1 VAPLCSIT
9 ASNWAIA
16 AAFAA
21 LAIGHFRYGDP
32 FRFPKVKLPLAVFF
46 LCTTVS
52 IALSGHALEGWEGI
66 RKFYLCLVL
75 LLVASTFRGPSD
87 VRALVLGLSGATAVS
102 AAWSLVQFTRKL
114 GEAQAAGRDFRLTYT
129 AGERITGF
137 MSHWMTLSGEEMMV
151 LLMLAALAMFGS
163 KNGGPR
169 WVLAAYGLLI
179 GVSLAAGYTRSM
191 WLGTALGGAYL
202 IWHKDRRWLFAAPV
216 AAGLLLAINPA
227 GIGGRIVSIWKPA
240 GTVDSNEFRVIC
252 RRTALEMIRA
262 HPWFGVGPGQVR
274 KVFEQYIPADIPRP
288 LPPGAYIHMHN
299 VYLQYAAERGIPALL
314 AFLWW
319 IGKMLW
325 DFIRSPNKD
334 WILRGV
340 IAVMIAILAAGWYEH
355 NLGDGEVLTV
365 FLGLCGAGYVQKEMG
380 RE

>member
-1 VAPLCSIT
+1 MAPLCSIT

-21 LAIGHFRYGDP
+21 LAIGHFRHGDP

-191 WLGTALGGAYL
+191 WMGAALAIAYAVWL
-202 IWHKDRRWLFAAPV
+202 RDKRWLLIAPIPV
-216 AAGLLLAINPA
+216 LLLLLLNPA
-227 GIGGRIVSIWKPA
+227 GIGDRIVSIQKPA
-240 GTVDSNEFRVIC
+240 GDLDSNRFRAIC
-252 RRTALEMIRA
+252 RVTGVAMIKA
-262 HPWFGVGPGQVR
+262 HPWFGLGPQQIAPQ
-274 KVFEQYIPADIPRP
+274 FMAYIPSDVQRP
-288 LPPGAYIHMHN
+288 LPPGAYIHLHN
-299 VYLQYAAERGIPALL
+299 VYLQYAAERGVPALI
-314 AFLWW
+314 AFVVACENAL
-319 IGKMLW
+319 GFRPREAKGLGGARR
-325 DFIRSPNKD
+325 DRRAA
-334 WILRGV
+334 RGC
-340 IAVMIAILAAGWYEH
+340 G
-355 NLGDGEVLTV
+355 G
-365 FLGLCGAGYVQKEMG
+365 GLVRAQS
-380 RE
+380 RRR